1 MIEPDNNRFKTLGK
15 QLFEQMSV
23 LTTLTTLTAQEK
35 KMKAEAITPT
45 THPELYGAVRWYI
58 DGGHS
63 WLRVPISLIKP
74 EFGRYVTEYSYIDDE
89 YFYLEADDDATNWLS
104 GIQPHWQGIGSIPI
118 SDMTGVAEGLKF
130 SAKTG
135 ARRYDSKEMLD
146 LYGIFGE
153 EITLMLPDGRLSYQG
168 RQLVTAAQAAIEEL
182 ILSAEGKKARVNL
195 VEAQYL
201 LLGALTSVIGTLRVT
216 RRLEE

>member
-1 MIEPDNNRFKTLGK
+1 
-15 QLFEQMSV
+15 
-23 LTTLTTLTAQEK
+23 
-35 KMKAEAITPT
+35 MKAEAITPT
-45 THPELYGAVRWYI
+45 THPELFGAIRWYI

-74 EFGRYVTEYSYIDDE
+74 EFGRKVTGYSYIDDE
-89 YFYLEADDDATNWLS
+89 YFYLEEDVDAGNWIIRYCVRTGDDDKA
-104 GIQPHWQGIGSIPI
+104 GFIASIPI

-130 SAKTG
+130 KHE
-135 ARRYDSKEMLD
+135 ARHYDSKEMLD

-153 EITLMLPDGRLSYQG
+153 EITLMMPDGRLSYQG

-201 LLGALTSVIGTLRVT
+201 LLGALTSVVGTLRVT
-216 RRLEE
+216 RRLED